1 MIRPRPH
8 NGLRTTASL
17 ALATLALAAGCSDGG
32 EAPEIR
38 AQRESVHRQAC
49 VANILAERAD
59 DNVRTLIDALAS
71 ADPSDPIGQITR
83 RATESAL
90 EFARAYQ
97 RHAELRVGAY
107 GYLDSA
113 VNRAA
118 TPADS
123 ARYADRAS
131 SFLIRIPAEGTVEAN
146 VMNSYQ
152 NDFLA
157 LLSDPNHPCNWD
169 FPF

>member
-1 MIRPRPH
+1 MTASAASRPRSAATIPFA
-8 NGLRTTASL
+8 LLAFVASC
-17 ALATLALAAGCSDGG
+17 GDQG
-32 EAPEIR
+32 EAPEVR

-49 VANILAERAD
+49 VAGVLAERAD
-59 DNVRTLIDALAS
+59 DNVRTLVEALS
-71 ADPSDPIGQITR
+71 SSDPADPIAQITR

-90 EFARAYQ
+90 DFARAYQ

-113 VNRAA
+113 VNRSK